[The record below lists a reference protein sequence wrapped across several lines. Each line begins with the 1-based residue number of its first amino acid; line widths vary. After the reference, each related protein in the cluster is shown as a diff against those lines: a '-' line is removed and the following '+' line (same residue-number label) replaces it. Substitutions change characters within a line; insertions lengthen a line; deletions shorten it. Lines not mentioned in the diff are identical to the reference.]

1 MLDIVSTPAIL
12 ISPSNETR
20 QTTWYKKIYDEWDTF
35 MRGRGC
41 MSGTAQPKP
50 LCEAP
55 RYCQKL
61 NDHAKSE
68 KTIARLKYENGLQD
82 KHVQR
87 QFQEIGKL
95 RASHQHSRRQSRS
108 ATGCSSTRATSK
120 RGSTLNV
127 KTAAPLGPP
136 SHRLPAP
143 KAESQLHE
151 PYRLRPTN
159 QRL

>member
-20 QTTWYKKIYDEWDTF
+20 QTTWYKKISDEWDTF

-87 QFQEIGKL
+87 QFQEIGEL
-95 RASHQHSRRQSRS
+95 RASHRHSRRQSQKKIEDLMAEV
-108 ATGCSSTRATSK
+108 ATQNQHIDLLRAI
-120 RGSTLNV
+120 NQCYV
-127 KTAAPLGPP
+127 AAAYTTPQEKMP
-136 SHRLPAP
+136 S
-143 KAESQLHE
+143 
-151 PYRLRPTN
+151 
-159 QRL
+159 